1 MNREKHITFIVF
13 SIILLLFIAGCGG
26 GEVTGGAP
34 TTPFLEGTQGLAIGF
49 LEGSPP
55 DEVTDGDIFPFQAII
70 SLKNM
75 GESDVATTDANVS
88 LIGFL
93 PSLFQSDSPADFEDK
108 DLIAKQSSEEL
119 KARQRDSEGNIIES
133 VEMILTFPT
142 DTKSFQYKDELPG
155 NTPFIFRADVCY
167 KYQTK
172 AVSEICVLANQV
184 DVADD
189 AICAPSESK
198 AVFSS
203 GSPIRVTGFRQN
215 VVGKDKIQLSF
226 DVAHTGS
233 GDVFDPT
240 ITAECPKTPRDRRTK
255 EDVINITVDTG
266 LTTATLNC
274 VGLGDV
280 AGAATAK
287 QRGPVKLVNG
297 RRTVTCTQ
305 GLDAGRTDFKKS
317 VDVTLDFNYLSSA
330 DKEILVKHVI
340 S

>member
-1 MNREKHITFIVF
+1 
-13 SIILLLFIAGCGG
+13 
-26 GEVTGGAP
+26 
-34 TTPFLEGTQGLAIGF
+34 
-49 LEGSPP
+49 
-55 DEVTDGDIFPFQAII
+55 
-70 SLKNM
+70 
-75 GESDVATTDANVS
+75 
-88 LIGFL
+88 
-93 PSLFQSDSPADFEDK
+93 
-108 DLIAKQSSEEL
+108 
-119 KARQRDSEGNIIES
+119 
-133 VEMILTFPT
+133 
-142 DTKSFQYKDELPG
+142 
-155 NTPFIFRADVCY
+155 
-167 KYQTK
+167 
-172 AVSEICVLANQV
+172 
-184 DVADD
+184 VADG
-189 AICAPSESK
+189 ARCAPSESK
-198 AVFSS
+198 AGFGS
-203 GSPIRVTGFRQN
+203 GSPMRVTGFRQN

-280 AGAATAK
+280 AGATAK